1 MLKHIGTLTIETE
14 RLNLRRFKLSDADAM
29 FKNYTN
35 SEKVCEFL
43 TWQPHEKI
51 ENTIEYLEYILPLY
65 EKLSTYR
72 WAIELKETG
81 EVIGAIDVIDS
92 IDDKRRCELGWVLG
106 DKYWGKGYMPE
117 AAKAVIKYLFDVG
130 YLRVQAIHDVANP
143 KSGRVMEKA
152 GMTYEG
158 ILKKYELNNKDELTD
173 CAIWAII
180 KEGVFN
186 V

>member
-1 MLKHIGTLTIETE
+1 MLKHLGTKTIETE
-14 RLNLRRFKLSDADAM
+14 RLILRKFERDDAEAM

-51 ENTIEYLEYILPLY
+51 ENTIGYLEYILPAY
-65 EKLSTYR
+65 EKISTYR
-72 WAIELKETG
+72 WAIVLKETN

-92 IDDKRRCELGWVLG
+92 VDNKLRCELGWVLG

-117 AAKAVIKYLFDVG
+117 AGKVVVDYLFNVG
-130 YLRVQAIHDVANP
+130 YKRIQAIHDVDNP
-143 KSGRVMEKA
+143 KSGRVMEKI

-158 ILKKYELNNKDELTD
+158 ILKKYEVNNKDELTD
-173 CAIWAII
+173 CAMWAII
-180 KEGVFN
+180 KGDK
-186 V
+186 